1 MSYLTAQ
8 EEIRSLMLKN
18 GISYEWLAERLHTYY
33 QKIQYAVEKQS
44 EMPLS
49 MYMAIMGLFEKHGF
63 IQDSAKKCETLIEL
77 SFKANAKI
85 GDVLKKVNN
94 QTISDTSDKKFTP
107 DERLKARIRL
117 EDRKKELNEMMDEMI
132 KATYSEED

>member
-49 MYMAIMGLFEKHGF
+49 
-63 IQDSAKKCETLIEL
+63 T
-77 SFKANAKI
+77 
-85 GDVLKKVNN
+85 
-94 QTISDTSDKKFTP
+94 
-107 DERLKARIRL
+107 
-117 EDRKKELNEMMDEMI
+117 
-132 KATYSEED
+132 